1 MANESK
7 IRIIYEQP
15 VKGASGLLYI
25 RVFAG
30 PSGATKPTADLAN
43 GSMYIET
50 DNNGNTVFFDEV
62 TGEWPSSEEE

>member
-7 IRIIYEQP
+7 IRVLYEQP
-15 VKGASGLLYI
+15 VIGEGGLLYI
-25 RVFAG
+25 RIYAG

-50 DNNGNTVFFDEV
+50 DNNGNAVYFDEV
-62 TGEWPSSEEE
+62 AGDWPSEE

>member
-7 IRIIYEQP
+7 IRVLYEQP
-15 VKGASGLLYI
+15 VMGDSGLLYI
-25 RVFAG
+25 RVYAG

-50 DNNGNTVFFDEV
+50 DNNGNTVYFDEV
-62 TGEWPSSEEE
+62 SGTWPAEE

>member
-7 IRIIYEQP
+7 IRLLYEQP
-15 VKGASGLLYI
+15 VMTDNGLRYI
-25 RVFAG
+25 RVYAG

-50 DNNGNTVFFDEV
+50 DNAGNTVFFDEV
-62 TGEWPSSEEE
+62 TDAWPEEE